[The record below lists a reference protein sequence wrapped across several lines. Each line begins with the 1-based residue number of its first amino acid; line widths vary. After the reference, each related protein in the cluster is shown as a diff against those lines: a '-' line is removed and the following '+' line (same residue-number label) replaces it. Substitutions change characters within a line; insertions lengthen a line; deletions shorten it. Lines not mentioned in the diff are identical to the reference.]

1 MTIDEK
7 HEPACYASPPCLMH
21 ELDPAYGGIIDTQQR
36 TDVMRWRK
44 AERHRLIAER
54 LAMSDEFRREAD
66 GRIAALLEEALG
78 DVGGQAV
85 GAYWPVRGEPDL
97 REFMAR
103 IAVRGAQCALPAIG
117 KSGAPMTFLPWAP
130 GEPSA
135 TDDGNTPVP
144 SAGREVV
151 PDIVIVPVV
160 GFDRDCHRLGYGD
173 GALDHGLAALSR
185 KPRLIGVGYAQAA
198 IPTIYPQPHDI
209 PMELIVTENG
219 IVTPQRDGEAAR

>member
-1 MTIDEK
+1 
-7 HEPACYASPPCLMH
+7 MH
-21 ELDPAYGGIIDTQQR
+21 ELDPAYGGIVDAQQR

-54 LAMSDEFRREAD
+54 LATSEEFGQEAD
-66 GRIAALLEEALG
+66 RRIAAFMEHALG
-78 DVGGQAV
+78 DVSGQTV

-97 REFMAR
+97 RELMVR
-103 IAVRGAQCALPAIG
+103 ITVRGAQCALPAIG

-130 GEPSA
+130 GEQLA
-135 TDDGNTPVP
+135 TDEGDTPVP

-173 GALDHGLAALSR
+173 GALDRSLAALSR

-209 PMELIVTENG
+209 PMDLIATETGIITAQPNG
-219 IVTPQRDGEAAR
+219 ETGQ

>member
-1 MTIDEK
+1 
-7 HEPACYASPPCLMH
+7 MH
-21 ELDPAYGGIIDTQQR
+21 ELDPAYGGIVDTQQR

-54 LAMSDEFRREAD
+54 LAASDEFRRDAAE
-66 GRIAALLEEALG
+66 RIAAFLEETLG
-78 DVGGQAV
+78 DVSGQTV

-97 REFMAR
+97 RELMVRLA
-103 IAVRGAQCALPAIG
+103 ARGAQCALPAIG

-130 GEPSA
+130 GEQLA
-135 TDDGNTPVP
+135 TDEGDAPVP

-160 GFDRDCHRLGYGD
+160 GFDRECHRLGYGD
-173 GALDHGLAALSR
+173 GALDRSLAALSR

-209 PMELIVTENG
+209 PMDLIVTETG
-219 IVTPQRDGEAAR
+219 IVTAQRDSEAGQ

>member
-7 HEPACYASPPCLMH
+7 REPACYASPPCLMH
-21 ELDPAYGGIIDTQQR
+21 ELDPAYGGIVDAQQR

-44 AERHRLIAER
+44 AERQRLITER
-54 LAMSDEFRREAD
+54 LAIGDEFKRDAD
-66 GRIAALLEEALG
+66 GRIAAFLEEALG
-78 DVGGQAV
+78 DVSGQTV

-97 REFMAR
+97 REFMVR
-103 IAVRGAQCALPAIG
+103 INARGAQCALPAIG

-130 GEPSA
+130 GERSA
-135 TDDGNTPVP
+135 TDNGDIPVP
-144 SAGREVV
+144 SASREVA

-160 GFDRDCHRLGYGD
+160 GFDRACHRLGYGD
-173 GALDHGLAALSR
+173 GALDRSLAALSR

-209 PMELIVTENG
+209 PMEMIVTETG
-219 IVTPQRDGEAAR
+219 IVTAQHDGEGGQ